1 MAFKKV
7 GGSRVYYKYSEL
19 SDGDTLIEG
28 GTYLGSEEGKYGV
41 VHLFQVDSET
51 HCLNSAGQLNYLID
65 KYVAPGTRC
74 RIVYC
79 GKEVLTKGP
88 MTGKESHKFGLEVD
102 DGAGDTPPNDPA
114 PVQVA
119 PPKPTQ
125 AAPVAAAAKPKQVI
139 PKSVTTKRKAVNAA
153 PFVPVGDDIEL

>member
-19 SDGDTLIEG
+19 TDGDTLIEG
-28 GTYLGSEEGKYGV
+28 GTYLGSEEGKYGI

-65 KYVAPGTRC
+65 KYVAPGARC
-74 RIVYC
+74 RITYC

-88 MTGKESHKFGLEVD
+88 MSGKESHRFGLEVD
-102 DGAGDTPPNDPA
+102 DGAEDNTPNDPA
-114 PVQVA
+114 PAQVA
-119 PPKPTQ
+119 PAKPAQ
-125 AAPVAAAAKPKQVI
+125 APAVAAKPKQVI
-139 PKSVTTKRKAVNAA
+139 PKSVTTKRKAANAA